1 MDNLRIFATVLI
13 VILIATL
20 SLFQMQ
26 LRGFEKIGR
35 MEEWVLYIEKDEK
48 CPSITEIIY
57 TDEVNNYLLPC
68 KMSHLYVVKSGF
80 EEKELI
86 YALEENLI
94 SIEELELLIDIIIEE
109 K

>member
-1 MDNLRIFATVLI
+1 MDNLRVFATVLI
-13 VILIATL
+13 VAVIAIL

-35 MEEWVLYIEKDEK
+35 MEEWVLYIEKDEE
-48 CPSITEIIY
+48 CFSITELIY
-57 TDEVNNYLLPC
+57 TDEDNNYYLPC
-68 KMSHLYVVKSGF
+68 EMSHLYVVKSGF

-86 YALEENLI
+86 FALEENLI
-94 SIEELELLIDIIIEE
+94 SIEDLELLIDLIIEE